1 MFAGILK
8 MGGMLILL
16 PVYGKKIDR
25 FKSLSL
31 VAMSLLSFALIFW
44 ILCLVFLFSGIAAN
58 NSTLCI
64 IYSIA
69 FPVVIIVWTIYV
81 RVFQNKR

>member
-16 PVYGKKIDR
+16 LVYGKKIDR

-69 FPVVIIVWTIYV
+69 FPVVIISLDNLCQSIPE
-81 RVFQNKR
+81 